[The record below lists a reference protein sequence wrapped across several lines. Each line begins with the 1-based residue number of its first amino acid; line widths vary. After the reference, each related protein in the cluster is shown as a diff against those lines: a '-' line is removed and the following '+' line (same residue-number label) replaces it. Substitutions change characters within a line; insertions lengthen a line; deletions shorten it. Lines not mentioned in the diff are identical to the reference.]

1 MTAVVED
8 DHLVITIADA
18 GRRTVRSVAQG
29 LIDCLEDEPPSPWTK
44 VGRARRRAHE
54 RLFPPAY
61 RSRALSVEFTRR
73 HDATIRAD
81 LAAAAQR
88 LRDGLDGDG
97 PIRWPLDDTDDWVRV
112 LGTARF
118 LYVDRQAEPGVSA
131 EEGKASMVLA
141 FYQSVVLKALRPD
154 LVEALP
160 PELVPLRREL
170 LREERT

>member
-1 MTAVVED
+1 
-8 DHLVITIADA
+8 
-18 GRRTVRSVAQG
+18 
-29 LIDCLEDEPPSPWTK
+29 
-44 VGRARRRAHE
+44 
-54 RLFPPAY
+54 
-61 RSRALSVEFTRR
+61 
-73 HDATIRAD
+73 
-81 LAAAAQR
+81 
-88 LRDGLDGDG
+88 
-97 PIRWPLDDTDDWVRV
+97 